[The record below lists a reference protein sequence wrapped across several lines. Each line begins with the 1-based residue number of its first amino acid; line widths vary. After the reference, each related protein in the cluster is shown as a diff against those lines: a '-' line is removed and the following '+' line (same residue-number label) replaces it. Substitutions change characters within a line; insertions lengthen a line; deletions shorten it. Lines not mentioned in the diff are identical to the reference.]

1 MNEPGF
7 EPLFDG
13 VSLTGWSAIP
23 RHYGQLYPGG
33 PGVLD
38 VNTDFPRD
46 YNSQAD
52 AHPAAWSVEDG
63 AIVGRQQPEGSGYGG
78 YLISDRGY
86 GDFELR
92 LEANPDWP
100 ADTGIM
106 VRRRRDSWEGLQ
118 VLIDHRQSG
127 SIGGF
132 YGNGIGGFHA
142 VPFALDARR
151 APDGTPIGL
160 QLDDPATSVEPF
172 TPEKRAMLTKSA
184 QAEDFLAAVGRLERF
199 PDPLRRRAGAY
210 HRLGQRSSGG
220 GNRPGEASGS
230 PLRSRGGAGSARR
243 PRAHRVRGP
252 RQRRPSRAGP
262 LGAQRPLPV
271 ASYPHQ
277 GALRCK
283 PNMLEVPCDRQ
294 PSEPAALS

>member
-184 QAEDFLAAVGRLERF
+184 QAEDFLAAWRWGDWNDFRIRCVGAPALTTVWVNDLLVAEIDLARLQA
-199 PDPLRRRAGAY
+199 PHYDPEAV
-210 HRLGQRSSGG
+210 LGVLGD
-220 GNRPGEASGS
+220 
-230 PLRSRGGAGSARR
+230 RGHIAFEVHDNDALLGRDRWAPSARCR
-243 PRAHRVRGP
+243 WRHVRIKE
-252 RQRRPSRAGP
+252 
-262 LGAQRPLPV
+262 L
-271 ASYPHQ
+271 
-277 GALRCK
+277 
-283 PNMLEVPCDRQ
+283 
-294 PSEPAALS
+294 

>member
-1 MNEPGF
+1 MSEPGF
-7 EPLFDG
+7 ESLFDG
-13 VSLTGWSAIP
+13 VSLAGWRAIP

-38 VNTDFPRD
+38 VMTDFPPD
-46 YNSQAD
+46 YNAQAD
-52 AHPAAWSVEDG
+52 AHPAAWSAEDG
-63 AIVGRQQPEGSGYGG
+63 AIVGRQQPAGSGYGG
-78 YLISDRGY
+78 YLISDRDY

-142 VPFALDARR
+142 VPFALDATRDH
-151 APDGTPIGL
+151 DGTPTGL
-160 QLDDPATSVEPF
+160 QEDNPVTSVEPF

-184 QAEDFLAAVGRLERF
+184 NAEDFLAVWRWGDWNDFRIRCVGANLCTTVWVNDLLVAEIDLARLEAPHYDSEAVLAVLGRRGHIAF
-199 PDPLRRRAGAY
+199 EVHDNDPN
-210 HRLGQRSSGG
+210 LGQDRWA
-220 GNRPGEASGS
+220 P
-230 PLRSRGGAGSARR
+230 SARCR
-243 PRAHRVRGP
+243 WRHIRV
-252 RQRRPSRAGP
+252 
-262 LGAQRPLPV
+262 
-271 ASYPHQ
+271 
-277 GALRCK
+277 
-283 PNMLEVPCDRQ
+283 
-294 PSEPAALS
+294 SEL